1 MNQQALGDSWYPL
14 LKDEM
19 EKDYFKKLKEELKR
33 EYTTS
38 KCYPAPNEIFKVFQL
53 CPLENVRVVMLSQ
66 DPYPSQHAHGLAFS
80 SLQKDTPYSLQIIF
94 RELDRDIIRTKN
106 YKEFKEKFP
115 SNDLTPWVER
125 GVFLLNTNLTVRAGQ
140 PMSHNHLGWT
150 EFTSKVIE
158 LIMTNA
164 TPKVFVLMG
173 AEAKKLVLSIATRVV
188 QDELANHYIIET
200 GHPASGAHG
209 KDKYSGC
216 SMFSKVNRYFEL
228 KGLPGIDWRLNA
240 V

>member
-1 MNQQALGDSWYPL
+1 MNQQLLGDSWYPL
-14 LKDEM
+14 LKDEI
-19 EKDYFKKLKEELKR
+19 EKEYFKKLKDELKK
-33 EYTTS
+33 EYTTT
-38 KCYPAPNEIFKVFQL
+38 KCYPSPQDIFKVFQL
-53 CPLENVRVVMLSQ
+53 CPLENIRVVMISQ

-80 SLQKDTPYSLQIIF
+80 SIQKDTPYSLQIIF

-115 SNDLTPWVER
+115 SNDLTPWVKE
-125 GVFLLNTNLTVRAGQ
+125 GVFLLNTNLTVRAGI

-150 EFTSKVIE
+150 EFTTKVIE
-158 LIMTNA
+158 LIIANT

-173 AEAKKLVLSIATRVV
+173 AEAKKLVLPIVTRTVT
-188 QDELANHYIIET
+188 QDTNHYIIET
-200 GHPASGAHG
+200 GHPASGGHG

-216 SMFSKVNRYFEL
+216 SMFSKINKYFKT
-228 KGLPGIDWRLNA
+228 KGLKEVEWQL